1 MTRDNRL
8 FKAQVNRLLTLIE
21 AHGDAALGSEAGLAA
36 TLEASRTT
44 VRAVLSHL
52 HGQGVIAWDGRAK
65 RLLRAPEPGDFF
77 AEDQTRSTQE
87 MIRDRFLEWVLQGDV
102 APGTVLNET
111 RLARQFGLPLAGL
124 REFLIR
130 FEPFGLIEK
139 QPNRHW
145 LLKGFTRDFA
155 TEMFEVR
162 RLFETRALE
171 RLIAE
176 PDPALTLRL
185 GALREE
191 HRAVAAGGRRAALE
205 FPALDARF
213 HALICE
219 GARNRFVSDFTQTI
233 SIIVHYH
240 YLWTKKDEADR
251 NRHAAAEHLAI
262 IDAILAGD
270 GQAAHQALAR
280 HLDTAWTTLI
290 RSVDW
295 EARGQ
300 GA

>member
-21 AHGDAALGSEAGLAA
+21 DQGDAALGSEAGLAA
-36 TLEASRTT
+36 SLEASRTT

-52 HGQGVIAWDGRAK
+52 HDRGVIAWDGRDK

-77 AEDQTRSTQE
+77 DTDQTRSTQDL
-87 MIRDRFLEWVLQGDV
+87 IRDRFLEWVLQGDV

-111 RLARQFGLPLAGL
+111 RLARQFDLPLAGL

-145 LLKGFTRDFA
+145 LLKGFTPDFA
-155 TEMFEVR
+155 AEMFEVR
-162 RLFETRALE
+162 RLFETRALT

-176 PDPALTLRL
+176 PDPALTQRLTGLRADHL
-185 GALREE
+185 
-191 HRAVAAGGRRAALE
+191 AVTAGGRRAALE

-213 HALICE
+213 HALLCE
-219 GARNRFVSDFTQTI
+219 GARNRFVSDFSRTI

-270 GQAAHQALAR
+270 AQAARDALAR
-280 HLDTAWTTLI
+280 HLDTAWHTLST
-290 RSVDW
+290 SVDW
-295 EARGQ
+295 QARGQ
-300 GA
+300 V